1 MAEIQKLR
9 QIESLPGVKRD
20 GTTLDGDQ
28 FSEGQWMRFQRGR
41 PKKMGGYQLI
51 TDRLYGPVRDMLV
64 WARAGMS
71 AIYSFSPQG
80 IQMLLVD
87 GYGLGSS
94 ITDRTPASGFT
105 ADDNFMW
112 STDTLYNSAGS
123 TTAVLAHA
131 AATAANIDDPT
142 EYLCY
147 YGAANGSSAFTSV
160 GAIGPS
166 GTGVSGGVFCSPPF
180 AFYYGSD
187 GYLQW
192 CDENQP
198 TVLDSGA
205 ADASRV
211 TGAKIVKGFA
221 QRSGSGPGGLLWS
234 LDSVVRLDYQGGASI
249 FRASHLSTQSSVLSQ
264 NGVVEYDGV
273 FYWPGVDRF
282 LMCDGSK
289 VAELPNQMN
298 LNWFFDNLNYDQRQ
312 LVWGM
317 KITRFGEIHWFY
329 PHGDVAY
336 CNRSVIYNVR
346 EQIWYDNELAR
357 SAGYPAQVFKYP
369 VMAGSIPSTAN
380 LILDLTISAGTI
392 SIGDSVVG
400 DTSGTVAT
408 VYDIDGT
415 YHYVTLTLG
424 GTEYTTSEGLTDLT
438 SGATATVDATI
449 ALYEAFLH
457 EKGTDAIKGDV
468 VSAIESYFTT
478 ADFGLPTGGP
488 QPGQPGLNRW
498 TRLVRVE
505 PDFVQE
511 GAMTVEVI
519 GREFPNADET
529 VTTPKEF
536 TNDTTKIDL
545 RTQARQIQLK
555 FTSNVAGGHYEMGR
569 VVLHTEP
576 GDVRS

>member
-1 MAEIQKLR
+1 
-9 QIESLPGVKRD
+9 
-20 GTTLDGDQ
+20 
-28 FSEGQWMRFQRGR
+28 
-41 PKKMGGYQLI
+41 
-51 TDRLYGPVRDMLV
+51 
-64 WARAGMS
+64 
-71 AIYSFSPQG
+71 
-80 IQMLLVD
+80 
-87 GYGLGSS
+87 
-94 ITDRTPASGFT
+94 
-105 ADDNFMW
+105 
-112 STDTLYNSAGS
+112 
-123 TTAVLAHA
+123 
-131 AATAANIDDPT
+131 
-142 EYLCY
+142 
-147 YGAANGSSAFTSV
+147 
-160 GAIGPS
+160 
-166 GTGVSGGVFCSPPF
+166 
-180 AFYYGSD
+180 
-187 GYLQW
+187 
-192 CDENQP
+192 
-198 TVLDSGA
+198 
-205 ADASRV
+205 
-211 TGAKIVKGFA
+211 
-221 QRSGSGPGGLLWS
+221 
-234 LDSVVRLDYQGGASI
+234 
-249 FRASHLSTQSSVLSQ
+249 
-264 NGVVEYDGV
+264 
-273 FYWPGVDRF
+273 
-282 LMCDGSK
+282 
-289 VAELPNQMN
+289 MN

-576 GDVRS
+576 GDARS